1 MQHIRLI
8 VGLGNPGSKYHDTRH
23 NAGFNFVDQ
32 MTEKFG
38 SQLSEQSKFH
48 CYIAQIN
55 MSPYTVKIAKPT
67 TFMNLSGQ
75 SILAL
80 CQFHKIELDQILVAH
95 DELDLPPGVARL
107 KTGGGHNGHNGLRNI
122 IDCFGGNKNFHRLRI
137 GIGHPGHKSKVHN
150 YVLSKPSPD
159 EQISTATSIQATL
172 NFIPDIVKGDFQ
184 KVMRE
189 LHQKNF
195 GAPNE

>member
-1 MQHIRLI
+1 MMRLVPGRGI
-8 VGLGNPGSKYHDTRH
+8 GRHCGALLQREGPYGLQRKTLLQCDG
-23 NAGFNFVDQ
+23 AW
-32 MTEKFG
+32 M
-38 SQLSEQSKFH
+38 
-48 CYIAQIN
+48 
-55 MSPYTVKIAKPT
+55 
-67 TFMNLSGQ
+67 
-75 SILAL
+75 
-80 CQFHKIELDQILVAH
+80 
-95 DELDLPPGVARL
+95 RL

-150 YVLSKPSPD
+150 YVLSKASPD